1 MMQANRFAPLL
12 LLTDEHESNVPTL
25 HGSIETPAGS
35 SSDESRGRTVR
46 TTSDPLP
53 GSGGRDVGSDRPL
66 AAPSASLPTS
76 MPTSPR
82 APQVYAD
89 RIPLPFRSEAEKQ
102 EFAALVSRVPLVPTS
117 KRWRYSNPVRIM
129 SANAINESYAIVL
142 ISYARGDDAP
152 AVLLGHRR
160 ETVELANFV
169 RGLYEP
175 RELYAILSLMSVDE
189 RRRVLEHDFNTL
201 WNDYWPLNASMFHRS
216 KARSVAEA
224 AYGLVKPYL
233 RRMLELTRSS
243 LQDTE
248 WLFPRG
254 RAKRRSRGEVI
265 AIEEFEEETR
275 LSLRHARRAPIE
287 PYRELYYGSDDQQ
300 YATTHYVYVT
310 DVEALPAKREAPVLR
325 QWMVSNDF
333 DTVGWFPLDQ
343 VKQKLNEQRYRMI
356 ESFVDALASMPC
368 HAMDGRDGR
377 DGREEE
383 RERERERERTVPVPP
398 SRRHAQPGAFAHKS

>member
-12 LLTDEHESNVPTL
+12 LLADEHESDAVAPQR
-25 HGSIETPAGS
+25 SIEVRAGS
-35 SSDESRGRTVR
+35 SSDETRSRTNR

-53 GSGGRDVGSDRPL
+53 SGDKPR
-66 AAPSASLPTS
+66 AMTSASLPTS
-76 MPTSPR
+76 PR
-82 APQVYAD
+82 PPQPQLYAD
-89 RIPLPFRSEAEKQ
+89 RIPLPFRSEADER
-102 EFAALVSRVPLVPTS
+102 EFNALVARVPLVPTS

-129 SANAINESYAIVL
+129 SANPINESYAIVL

-175 RELYAILSLMSVDE
+175 RELYTILSLMSVDE

-243 LQDTE
+243 LEDTE

-287 PYRELYYGSDDQQ
+287 PYRELYYGSDNQQ

-343 VKQKLNEQRYRMI
+343 LRRKLNEQRYCMI
-356 ESFVDALASMPC
+356 EGFVEVLASLP
-368 HAMDGRDGR
+368 HQATDGDDDRQ
-377 DGREEE
+377 EE
-383 RERERERERTVPVPP
+383 RERAGVGTSAPP
-398 SRRHAQPGAFAHKS
+398 KRHSQSASMAFTHKS